1 MQVVMSLIDGGLG
14 ALYRVCGSDACAA
27 PRYCVSISS
36 LDLRAYVG
44 DAGNGATCRPISG
57 DLCYSISMVGN
68 HTLVQP

>member
-1 MQVVMSLIDGGLG
+1 M
-14 ALYRVCGSDACAA
+14 CGSDACAA

-57 DLCYSISMVGN
+57 DLCYSISMITNDGN
-68 HTLVQP
+68 SYFITQLQFSVISILDFEK

>member
-1 MQVVMSLIDGGLG
+1 MQVVMSLISGGLG
-14 ALYRVCGSDACAA
+14 ALYRVRGSDACAA

-57 DLCYSISMVGN
+57 DLCYSISMV
-68 HTLVQP
+68 TWV